1 MLTETVMPAPKI
13 KVEVVRRR
21 LFEST
26 HDIYRSTVATFIA
39 REVVPHFEK
48 WETAGLV
55 DRSLFDRA
63 GQLGL
68 LGMAIPQSFGGGGTT
83 DFRFNA
89 VVAEEFCAAGVLS
102 AGLGIINDIDVCI
115 PYFVDLATD
124 EQRRRWMPGLCS
136 GELIAAMAMTE
147 PAAGSDLA
155 GIRTRAV
162 REGDC
167 FVLNGAKH
175 FISSAINCDI
185 VIVVCRTGQSDN
197 AHRNLTLLVVESTM
211 PGFQRGKNLSK
222 IGQHAADTGE
232 LFFTDVRV
240 PVKNVLGEVGN
251 GFYHI
256 VSRLGQERL
265 SIAVTAVAHAETAF
279 AWTLAY
285 CKERHAFGQPI
296 GSLQHNRF
304 ALASMRTELDIARTY
319 VDSQIRAHV
328 AGELNAEEAA
338 QAKWWCTDLNKR
350 VLDTCL
356 QLHGGYGYMEEYPI
370 ARAWRDGRAM
380 SIFGGTNEIMKEI
393 IGRRALGI

>member
-1 MLTETVMPAPKI
+1 
-13 KVEVVRRR
+13 
-21 LFEST
+21 
-26 HDIYRSTVATFIA
+26 
-39 REVVPHFEK
+39 
-48 WETAGLV
+48 
-55 DRSLFDRA
+55 
-63 GQLGL
+63 
-68 LGMAIPQSFGGGGTT
+68 
-83 DFRFNA
+83 
-89 VVAEEFCAAGVLS
+89 
-102 AGLGIINDIDVCI
+102 
-115 PYFVDLATD
+115 
-124 EQRRRWMPGLCS
+124 
-136 GELIAAMAMTE
+136 
-147 PAAGSDLA
+147 
-155 GIRTRAV
+155 
-162 REGDC
+162 
-167 FVLNGAKH
+167 VLNGAKH

-185 VIVVCRTGQSDN
+185 VIVVCRTGQPDN

-370 ARAWRDGRAM
+370 ARMYADSRVQK
-380 SIFGGTNEIMKEI
+380 IYGGANEIMKEI
-393 IGRRALGI
+393 IARAL